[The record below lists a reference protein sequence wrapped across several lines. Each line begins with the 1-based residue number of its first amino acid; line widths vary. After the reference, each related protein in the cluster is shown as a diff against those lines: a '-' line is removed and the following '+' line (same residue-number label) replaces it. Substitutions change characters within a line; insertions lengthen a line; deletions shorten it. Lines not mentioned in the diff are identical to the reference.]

1 MMSFAV
7 SILLHLSAASMVFG
21 PLPAP
26 APVEPD
32 PFFAVGAPVLEI
44 TKSCPQL
51 RYLGRD
57 ATFEIVVTNRGDGP
71 ANNVVVTDT
80 VSNGVEFRNA
90 DNDGQREGNN
100 VVWRLGTLNGGESR
114 TLKMT
119 VHCNTIT
126 TVKNSARVAYCSE
139 AVAECEFPVKGIP
152 AILLECV
159 DDPDPIE
166 VGSEVTYTI
175 TVTNQGTE
183 TGTNIAVVCTLPSE
197 QEFVKGGGATQ
208 PTASG
213 KTVTFAPLAT
223 LAPKAKASFLLT
235 VKGVSVGDV
244 RFGVSMKSDQIDTPV
259 TETEATRIY

>member
-1 MMSFAV
+1 MMPLAV
-7 SILLHLSAASMVFG
+7 SLLLNLSAASLLLS
-21 PLPAP
+21 PTPAP
-26 APVEPD
+26 APLEPD
-32 PFFAVGAPVLEI
+32 PMFAVGAPVLEI

-51 RYLGRD
+51 RYLGRE
-57 ATFEIVVTNRGDGP
+57 ATFEIVVTNRGDAP

-80 VSNGVEFRNA
+80 VSAGVEFRNA
-90 DNDGQREGNN
+90 DNNGQREGSN

-119 VHCNTIT
+119 VNCNTIT
-126 TVKNSARVAYCSE
+126 IVKNSARVTYCSE

-166 VGSEVTYTI
+166 VGSDVTYTI

-183 TGTNIAVVCTLPSE
+183 TGTNIAVTCTLPAE
-197 QEFVKGGGATQ
+197 QQFVKGGGATQ

-213 KTVTFAPLAT
+213 QTITFAALPS
-223 LAPKAKASFLLT
+223 LAPKAKAVFTLT
-235 VKGVSVGDV
+235 VKGVGVGDV
-244 RFGVSMKSDQIDTPV
+244 RFAVSMKSDQIAPPV